1 MNFNNA
7 KPHILVLLIFIAISF
22 IYFSPVLEGKKLDQH
37 DIKTYKGMSK
47 EIKDFRESTGE
58 EALWTNSMFSG
69 MPAYQ
74 ISVKY
79 KKNLIQYVDKILT
92 LGLPRPVNLLFL
104 YLLGFYIL
112 LLTLKVDYRI
122 AFIGS
127 IAFAFSSY
135 FFIIIQAGHMSKAHA
150 IAYLPMVVAAVLY
163 TYRGKMLLGGALT
176 ALAVAL
182 EVYTNHFQIT
192 YYLVLV
198 LLIIG
203 LFQLYKDFKNKNLT
217 DFFKRSGILILAAV
231 LAAGTSLTRLKTT
244 SDYGKES
251 TRGKSELTSNIDNKT
266 QGLDKDYATQWS
278 YGIAESMT
286 LLIPNFYGGSSS
298 SSVLSLEDS
307 KTLDFL
313 KKFKNKKLA
322 NSLAQYKSSSYWGDQ
337 PIVSG
342 PTYAGAIV
350 IFLFILGLLF
360 VKSELRIWLLL
371 ATIMSLMLA
380 WGKNFMPLT
389 NFFLDFFPGYNKFR
403 AVSMILIIAEF
414 TIPLLAFIALDKFL
428 SSSIDNNEKQKPL
441 KLAFYITGGLTLIFA
456 LFPTMFLDFT
466 SENDLNPLAAG
477 VITPDNFLESLALD
491 RSSLLSTDAWRSFI
505 FIGLT
510 FGVLILYLRNSL
522 KSQYVILIVGVLV
535 FCDMWNVNKRYL
547 NDDNFVRKNKVKIP
561 YKPTQADNF
570 ILNDKDPN
578 FRVFN
583 SSVSTFNDASTSYF
597 HKSIGGYHGAK
608 LKRYQELIEFHISK
622 GNMNVLNMLNTRYFI
637 SRDGKPQL
645 NSAALGN
652 AWFINNINLV
662 LNADE
667 EIDALK
673 DFDPI
678 NTAIVDNRFS
688 NYIIPNLDN
697 SSSTIQL
704 DIYKPNY
711 LKYSSESTND
721 GIAIFSEIYYNKGW
735 DAYIDG
741 VKTDYFRANYV
752 LRALNIPS
760 GNHII
765 EFKFQPSVYSI
776 SENISLASSLI
787 LFILLF
793 LISYKEYY
801 RK

>member
-1 MNFNNA
+1 
-7 KPHILVLLIFIAISF
+7 
-22 IYFSPVLEGKKLDQH
+22 
-37 DIKTYKGMSK
+37 
-47 EIKDFRESTGE
+47 
-58 EALWTNSMFSG
+58 
-69 MPAYQ
+69 
-74 ISVKY
+74 
-79 KKNLIQYVDKILT
+79 
-92 LGLPRPVNLLFL
+92 
-104 YLLGFYIL
+104 
-112 LLTLKVDYRI
+112 
-122 AFIGS
+122 
-127 IAFAFSSY
+127 
-135 FFIIIQAGHMSKAHA
+135 
-150 IAYLPMVVAAVLY
+150 
-163 TYRGKMLLGGALT
+163 
-176 ALAVAL
+176 
-182 EVYTNHFQIT
+182 
-192 YYLVLV
+192 
-198 LLIIG
+198 
-203 LFQLYKDFKNKNLT
+203 
-217 DFFKRSGILILAAV
+217 
-231 LAAGTSLTRLKTT
+231 
-244 SDYGKES
+244 
-251 TRGKSELTSNIDNKT
+251 
-266 QGLDKDYATQWS
+266 
-278 YGIAESMT
+278 MT

-510 FGVLILYLRNSL
+510 FGVLMLYLRNSL

-535 FCDMWNVNKRYL
+535 VCDMWNVNKRYL